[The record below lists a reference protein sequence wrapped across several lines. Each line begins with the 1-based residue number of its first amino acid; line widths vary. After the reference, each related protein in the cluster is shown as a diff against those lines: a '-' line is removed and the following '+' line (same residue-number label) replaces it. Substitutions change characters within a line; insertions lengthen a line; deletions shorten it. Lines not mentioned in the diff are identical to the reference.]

1 METCLETYLENVEGM
16 RMSVATSSTAPPP
29 PRKDKRNIVDSTLE
43 KGGNVKWGK
52 GMECDTGLN
61 Y

>member
-1 METCLETYLENVEGM
+1 MEPCFETYLEKVEGM
-16 RMSVATSSTAPPP
+16 SMNVATSSTAPP

-43 KGGNVKWGK
+43 KGGNVKRGK